1 MKVYVCCVQAT
12 AHPNPKGVLD
22 DNLLINAK
30 TYSFN
35 KSSHNIT
42 LKQRTVASTWLLYS
56 VFQVCV
62 FFLLAYLQHMII
74 FCKGRDW

>member
-1 MKVYVCCVQAT
+1 MYVQAT

-22 DNLLINAK
+22 DNLLINVK

-42 LKQRTVASTWLLYS
+42 LKQRKIASTWLLLLS
-56 VFQVCV
+56 FTDVRVFARI
-62 FFLLAYLQHMII
+62 FTTPGYLL
-74 FCKGRDW
+74 